1 MYLSLGIKDTAYA
14 ISGHR
19 AKIPIRFGKLALRR
33 IRFAGGLSV
42 FKQTLT
48 AFPDRLMAGQ
58 HSLEVLIV
66 VRIHVRE
73 QGLNS
78 KLEM

>member
-1 MYLSLGIKDTAYA
+1 MHISAGFKDTACA
-14 ISGHR
+14 ISGIR

-33 IRFAGGLSV
+33 IRFAGGLGV

-73 QGLNS
+73 QHQNS
-78 KLEM
+78 KLGM